1 MESEISNGLVETL
14 DQLAGRLN
22 AAIELLER
30 TIPQRALAASGTDA
44 VGPIV
49 ATVDASREAELAE
62 KLAEAE
68 KTIAELRAS
77 SGSREGRKTLQG
89 GLLAKQEG
97 GGDPGAL
104 DAALTSLSLEQRIAV
119 KAHLMRS
126 GLV

>member
-30 TIPQRALAASGTDA
+30 AIPQRGLAASGTGA

-62 KLAEAE
+62 KLAAAE
-68 KTIAELRAS
+68 KTIAELRAA

-119 KAHLMRS
+119 KAHLMRA